1 MRGRWANTWIQSC
14 NSLIPISTIWIPQL
28 VIVIRITWWCPKF
41 TFPTFTPDPN
51 LHFPHLHRTQIYT
64 NPNLHKPRFTP
75 DPNLHSPPLI
85 YPNLHNSNLHKTEPK
100 FTQTQIYT
108 GPNLHSHFWTD
119 FKQPKFTQP
128 KFTQNPNLHSPNL
141 RNSNLHKTQNYKTQ
155 IYTKL
160 KTTQFSSVEP
170 WFGKRPLISDF
181 FPEAFT

>member
-1 MRGRWANTWIQSC
+1 MMI
-14 NSLIPISTIWIPQL
+14 IPNFVPIIKCSIIHMW
-28 VIVIRITWWCPKF
+28 RCCPKF

-75 DPNLHSPPLI
+75 DPNLHSPPLA

-119 FKQPKFTQP
+119 FKQPKFTRP

-141 RNSNLHKTQNYKTQ
+141 RNPNLHTTQNCPRTACDNCPKVYVWVWH
-155 IYTKL
+155 YL
-160 KTTQFSSVEP
+160 LV
-170 WFGKRPLISDF
+170 G
-181 FPEAFT
+181 